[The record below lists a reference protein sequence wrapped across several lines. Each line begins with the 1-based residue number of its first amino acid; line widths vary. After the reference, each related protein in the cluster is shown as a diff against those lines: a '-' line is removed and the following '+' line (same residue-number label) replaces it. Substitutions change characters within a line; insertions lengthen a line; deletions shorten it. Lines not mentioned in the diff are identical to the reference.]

1 MVTAICERAVAFSE
15 NAMIRVISAQSITLE
30 TKGSDSSLKINFMVN
45 NNNYPMMFY
54 FLRFFKKGST
64 HRIIGKLPL
73 QGSNTKHLQF
83 NQVSLTGALNVS
95 AFIFDDSTRPHAS
108 IRVGVESVSPI
119 RELNFDGTIIG
130 GTIPLGVIPIDG
142 VVAPPGREYKKMRFI
157 LFKYTWENWDNKNL
171 VSSNNAIKEAFSEYL
186 EDLYEDLSEQP
197 SFYYRYESF
206 SKFTFLIKNS

>member
-1 MVTAICERAVAFSE
+1 
-15 NAMIRVISAQSITLE
+15 
-30 TKGSDSSLKINFMVN
+30 MVN

-64 HRIIGKLPL
+64 HRII
-73 QGSNTKHLQF
+73 
-83 NQVSLTGALNVS
+83 GALNVS

-186 EDLYEDLSEQP
+186 EDLYEDLIDDELIVNNCNPVVSKEKQDRRQSKIKSSRRKVVEKGP
-197 SFYYRYESF
+197 NPDIIQTDLDSDSLEDFAELMNDDVPF
-206 SKFTFLIKNS
+206 SPDLFIRSASMTA

>member
-1 MVTAICERAVAFSE
+1 
-15 NAMIRVISAQSITLE
+15 
-30 TKGSDSSLKINFMVN
+30 MVN

-64 HRIIGKLPL
+64 HRII
-73 QGSNTKHLQF
+73 
-83 NQVSLTGALNVS
+83 GALNVS

-186 EDLYEDLSEQP
+186 EDLYEDLSE
-197 SFYYRYESF
+197 
-206 SKFTFLIKNS
+206 